1 MRLNRSMTGPT
12 FIAAFIAA
20 FALLTAL
27 SACSSGSGGSTGPR
41 RDPNLITAEELA
53 EYTTLTAADVVRR
66 LRPRWL
72 TGRGAGTGG
81 SNTPQLIL
89 DGARM
94 GDAATELRSIAV
106 SDISEM
112 RYLNASDATM
122 RYGTNFPGGAI
133 VVTSRSR

>member
-1 MRLNRSMTGPT
+1 MRLNRWMTRLSLV
-12 FIAAFIAA
+12 AA
-20 FALLTAL
+20 FALVSGL
-27 SACSSGSGGSTGPR
+27 SACASGGGGSGGAR

-53 EYTTLTAADVVRR
+53 EYTTLTAVDVVRR

-81 SNTPQLIL
+81 ANTPQLIL

-94 GDAATELRSIAV
+94 GDAASELRSIAV

-112 RYLNASDATM
+112 QYLSASDATM